1 MTGACAWDQGEGAAC
16 APKSERMSCLV
27 SFLRAGVVVGVV
39 FAGGAWKSSE
49 KISFSDAGAG
59 AGADADAGVGIV

>member
-1 MTGACAWDQGEGAAC
+1 
-16 APKSERMSCLV
+16 LV